1 MSFIEAN
8 EEGSLTSKQEQL
20 PASLNQASVR
30 ALVFLLQN
38 ENRTLEAVKYFNKGK
53 VLSLYQVNIFGQVS
67 TRQGQ
72 NTETI
77 RPKMSIGPNK

>member
-38 ENRTLEAVKYFNKGK
+38 ENRTLEAVKYFSKGK
-53 VLSLYQVNIFGQVS
+53 ALSIYQVNIFGQVS